1 MTDETAAQTI
11 KHPVRDRA
19 VAWAVHAF
27 TASGIV
33 FGFLAM
39 VSLLQ
44 GQEVATFLWLGVAL
58 FVDGIDGTLA
68 RRFRVKEVVPTF
80 DGAVL
85 DNVIDYFTY
94 VAVPALMIYWF
105 ELVPT
110 GWETIAA
117 ATILAVSTYTFSNV
131 NVKSDD
137 FYFVGFPALWNV
149 AVLYFY
155 LLDTTPITNLVTI
168 AVLSV
173 LTFVPWKYVHPLRVR
188 ALRKTTLT
196 VTCFWSMSI
205 LCLLLGAPLY
215 WVWYGIFVLS
225 SIYFALVCIW
235 RSFKHHLPR
244 IPWYKTRA

>member
-1 MTDETAAQTI
+1 MADETASEMNPYP
-11 KHPVRDRA
+11 KRDRA
-19 VAWAVHAF
+19 AAWAVHAF

-44 GQEVATFLWLGVAL
+44 GSEVATFLWLGVAL

-80 DGAVL
+80 DGATL

-155 LLDTTPITNLVTI
+155 LLDTTPITNLVVI

-188 ALRKTTLT
+188 ALRKTTLV
-196 VTCFWSMSI
+196 VTCLWSAAI
-205 LCLLLGAPLY
+205 LCLLLEVPPYGLWYPLFI
-215 WVWYGIFVLS
+215 VT

-235 RSFKHHLPR
+235 RSFKHQLPR
-244 IPWYKTRA
+244 IPWFKTRA

>member
-1 MTDETAAQTI
+1 MADETASPATHYP
-11 KHPVRDRA
+11 KRDRA
-19 VAWAVHAF
+19 AAWAVHAF

-44 GQEVATFLWLGVAL
+44 GNKLATFLWLGVAL

-68 RRFRVKEVVPTF
+68 RRFRVKEVVPNF
-80 DGAVL
+80 DGATL

-105 ELVPT
+105 ELVPA

-117 ATILAVSTYTFSNV
+117 ATVLAVSTYTFSNV

-149 AVLYFY
+149 AVLYFF
-155 LLDTTPITNLVTI
+155 LLDTTQITNLVVI

-196 VTCFWSMSI
+196 VTCVWSAAI
-205 LCLLLGAPLY
+205 LCLLFEAPAYGL
-215 WVWYGIFVLS
+215 WYTLFILA
-225 SIYFALVCIW
+225 SIYFAMVCIW
-235 RSFKHHLPR
+235 RSFKHQLPR
-244 IPWYKTRA
+244 VPWFKTRA